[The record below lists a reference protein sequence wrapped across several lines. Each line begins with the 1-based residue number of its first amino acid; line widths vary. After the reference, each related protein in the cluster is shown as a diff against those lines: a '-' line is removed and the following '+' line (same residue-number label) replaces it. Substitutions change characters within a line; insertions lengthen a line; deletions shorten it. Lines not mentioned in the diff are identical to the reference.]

1 MSEQTTNPLD
11 ELPAEPEEI
20 KPDVEAG
27 AELDKIRHDIEA
39 GNERTASVRE
49 LLRWFG
55 AHRRRTGIVERI
67 EAELEAAG
75 LRTDP
80 HFTTT
85 WIDSP
90 VTFRKRETAQHI
102 PEPTP
107 ASASNHAAEPES
119 GPQTDAF
126 ENTDHLVRMLKA
138 ANREVIRVNP
148 EDSIRKAITLMLAH
162 DFSQLAVM
170 TNDRELKG
178 AISWKSIGSRLSQ
191 GKQPQK
197 VSEVMEPASE
207 VPDTA
212 SLFEATKKIIET
224 DYVFVRSM
232 TDRKIIGIVT
242 ATDLSEQF
250 QKLSEPF
257 LLLGR
262 IENQIRQIISRFDV
276 EKLRA
281 ACHDGDPDR
290 KAKVT
295 KASDLTFGEYLRLL
309 QREENWNELPFFAC
323 RTTFCKELDE
333 VRELRNEIMHFHP
346 DELEDGDFEQLRRF
360 SRLLERL
367 ETLSR

>member
-11 ELPAEPEEI
+11 EATANPEEI
-20 KPDVEAG
+20 KLNVEAG
-27 AELDKIRHDIEA
+27 AELDKIRLDVEA

-55 AHRRRTGIVERI
+55 AQRRRAGIVERI
-67 EAELEAAG
+67 EAELEVAG

-90 VTFRKRETAQHI
+90 VTFRKRETAQ
-102 PEPTP
+102 PGSEPGP
-107 ASASNHAAEPES
+107 AAANHAAEPES
-119 GPQTDAF
+119 ASKADEF
-126 ENTDHLVRMLKA
+126 KDTDHLVRMLKA
-138 ANREVIRVNP
+138 ANRDVIRVNP
-148 EDSIRKAITLMLAH
+148 QDSIRTAITLMLAH

-170 TNDRELKG
+170 TSERELKG

-197 VSEVMEPASE
+197 VAEVMEPASE

-232 TDRKIIGIVT
+232 ADRKIIGIVT

-250 QKLSEPF
+250 QRLSEPF

-262 IENQIRQIISRFDV
+262 IENQIRRMISHFDV
-276 EKLRA
+276 ETLRA

-309 QREENWNELPFFAC
+309 QREENWRKLPFFAC
-323 RTTFCKELDE
+323 GSTFCKELDE
-333 VRELRNEIMHFHP
+333 VRELRNDIMHFHP
-346 DELEDGDFEQLRRF
+346 DELEEGDFEQLRRF